1 MKNGNTGKVNFWG
14 NELRG
19 IQRDQGEEEIQRQG
33 DKNTTKENGRKWAE
47 TDKQQREVNRM
58 ELMGRHNDKKKD

>member
-1 MKNGNTGKVNFWG
+1 MATLEKLISEVMNWEAYKETKV
-14 NELRG
+14 RK
-19 IQRDQGEEEIQRQG
+19 R